1 MKDPTKSIKNQSNDW
16 EIIFA
21 SHSSDKGLVFRLENS
36 ELNSKNKANKSKLKL
51 AKDMHRISPKRIQR

>member
-1 MKDPTKSIKNQSNDW
+1 MTEKLYLQAIHLTKDQYLDYI
-16 EIIFA
+16 
-21 SHSSDKGLVFRLENS
+21 ENS